1 VSGWAS
7 AKAGVLPFNVDFPPF
22 DCQLLPFDFFLF
34 AGNWSYA
41 ILRHLFRRTKLMR
54 RLKQLDRSEA
64 LPVNVI
70 HGSGQVFSARYR

>member
-1 VSGWAS
+1 
-7 AKAGVLPFNVDFPPF
+7 
-22 DCQLLPFDFFLF
+22 
-34 AGNWSYA
+34 
-41 ILRHLFRRTKLMR
+41 MR